1 MLESQ
6 CSWRRYRLG
15 ERVFDHGSTG
25 RDVYFVIDGSV
36 SVINF
41 SASGREVGF
50 ASAEAGGMFGE
61 MAAIDGEARSASVV
75 ASADSWIA
83 VLPPEQFIALLR
95 QHADMTL
102 ALLRRL
108 SVKVR
113 QVGERVMEMVSL
125 EAAGRVYAELLRR
138 ASPDPSIPELWVVEN
153 LPPLR
158 ELARSASVNRDEAS
172 RALSDLYPS
181 GILRRKGEA
190 LYLTDRKA
198 LEEIIATSKPSSG
211 PLGQEGC

>member
-1 MLESQ
+1 
-6 CSWRRYRLG
+6 
-15 ERVFDHGSTG
+15 
-25 RDVYFVIDGSV
+25 
-36 SVINF
+36 
-41 SASGREVGF
+41 
-50 ASAEAGGMFGE
+50 
-61 MAAIDGEARSASVV
+61 MAN
-75 ASADSWIA
+75 W
-83 VLPPEQFIALLR
+83 
-95 QHADMTL
+95 MTL
-102 ALLRRL
+102 ALLIGL

-198 LEEIIATSKPSSG
+198 LEEIVATSKPSSD